1 MKYPYIKQQD
11 QKDCGVTC
19 LAMIFKSNGMEIPI
33 HKLREI
39 SGTDLE
45 GTSVKY
51 CNGTRLFL
59 YSKRRV
65 R

>member
-1 MKYPYIKQQD
+1 MQHPYIKQQD

-39 SGTDLE
+39 S
-45 GTSVKY
+45 
-51 CNGTRLFL
+51 
-59 YSKRRV
+59 
-65 R
+65 